1 MTKAGDMENDK
12 EWIDPYGSVLLKLIT
27 IIVYIIEVI
36 SASVMFAFVAYE
48 TEGYA
53 GHYRTFINQL
63 LSYLYGGVR
72 SQNMPMINLLTFIK
86 ITLVRP

>member
-1 MTKAGDMENDK
+1 MTNSGDMENDK

-72 SQNMPMINLLTFIK
+72 S
-86 ITLVRP
+86 